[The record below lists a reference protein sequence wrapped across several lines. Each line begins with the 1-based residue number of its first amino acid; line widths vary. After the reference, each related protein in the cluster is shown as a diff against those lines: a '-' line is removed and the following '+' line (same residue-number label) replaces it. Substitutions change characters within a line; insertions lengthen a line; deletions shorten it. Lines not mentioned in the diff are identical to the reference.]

1 MTNEKKNNNN
11 NNNNDNNNNNK
22 YSLPF
27 NTITLHS
34 KIISDRCRSPGG
46 RSYQLGV
53 YVRPSVCLSL
63 RTQEEKHLKK
73 KINKTTLNNNQKK
86 NYNNKQ
92 KKQTRASA
100 SAAYNSPLYKYN
112 NFFKRVI

>member
-1 MTNEKKNNNN
+1 MGQGACAGYQKQNRKKECDETNSSSKWISSETNDSVKC
-11 NNNNDNNNNNK
+11 NDNNNNNK

-73 KINKTTLNNNQKK
+73 K
-86 NYNNKQ
+86 
-92 KKQTRASA
+92 
-100 SAAYNSPLYKYN
+100 
-112 NFFKRVI
+112 